1 MDQAKGYKK
10 FVRAQRDKL
19 TYDFYEKTH
28 IKKKNVNY
36 MSDKRLIFRVFKR
49 TTQLKWGKD
58 FDSIFP

>member
-28 IKKKNVNY
+28 IKKK
-36 MSDKRLIFRVFKR
+36 M
-49 TTQLKWGKD
+49 
-58 FDSIFP
+58 